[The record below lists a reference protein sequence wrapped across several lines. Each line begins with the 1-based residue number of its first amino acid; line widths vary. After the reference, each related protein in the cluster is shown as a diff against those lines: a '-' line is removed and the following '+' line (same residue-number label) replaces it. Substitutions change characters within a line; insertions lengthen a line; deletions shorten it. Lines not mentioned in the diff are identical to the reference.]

1 MKRRFIGA
9 LLIPFALLA
18 TACGGKSADA
28 HTSTTLDVGD
38 QTGGDRAMLEAS
50 GELKDLPYKIN
61 WSTFASGPLLLEAL
75 NAKAI
80 DLGWT
85 GNTPPVFA
93 ASSGSKIT
101 IVGAMHSSVAGT
113 AILVP
118 HDSPLKNVQDLK
130 GKKIA
135 VMQGT
140 TGHDLL
146 LAALKRAGMS
156 IHDVKV
162 TYLQSAEAK
171 TAFKRGDV
179 DAWAAADPTTTQA
192 LDGDHARVLVSG
204 QGLVNGLTFDIASPS
219 ALADKGKSAA
229 MKDYLQRLQRARE
242 WVYQHPQQW
251 AKVWAKDTGVPY
263 KVALD
268 SVQRTAGTTVRV
280 AVDKAAIA
288 SEQKIA
294 DEFADLKL
302 LHHQFNFATFVD
314 TRFNA
319 GLPPSTT
326 PPHAF

>member
-1 MKRRFIGA
+1 MKRRFVGA

-28 HTSTTLDVGD
+28 RTSTTLDVGD

-101 IVGAMHSSVAGT
+101 VVGAMHSSVAGT

-118 HDSPLKNVQDLK
+118 HDSPLKSVQDLK

-146 LAALKRAGMS
+146 LAALKRAGLS
-156 IHDVKV
+156 IHDVNV
-162 TYLQSAEAK
+162 GYLQSAEAK

-192 LDGDHARVLVSG
+192 LDGDHARV
-204 QGLVNGLTFDIASPS
+204 PS
-219 ALADKGKSAA
+219 ARTLPTGGTGRPLTDRHADGGGSPAVPH
-229 MKDYLQRLQRARE
+229 RAGRRVRSPGGPDADRPGRRAPGVGRRTPVGIPLRVFCAGQDPPMRRE
-242 WVYQHPQQW
+242 RSP
-251 AKVWAKDTGVPY
+251 
-263 KVALD
+263 
-268 SVQRTAGTTVRV
+268 
-280 AVDKAAIA
+280 
-288 SEQKIA
+288 
-294 DEFADLKL
+294 
-302 LHHQFNFATFVD
+302 
-314 TRFNA
+314 
-319 GLPPSTT
+319 
-326 PPHAF
+326 